1 MQAEDDVGAMT
12 RRIRLLEEDYEQTSS
27 RLTTASSK
35 LEEAS
40 KFAEESERYV
50 YVASTVLIDGRR
62 LLTVVSTLDGAGI
75 FCQTCS

>member
-50 YVASTVLIDGRR
+50 YVASTALIDGRR
-62 LLTVVSTLDGAGI
+62 LLTVVCTLDGAGI